1 MTKMMAALAVAATI
15 TAGCGGGEQAQTAE
29 SPSPSP
35 SPAAAQMVEVT
46 AVDFAFEGIPDTLEP
61 GETTFVLTN
70 EGKVSHEITIGLLPA
85 GWTIEEVALGSSQS
99 GTEIVGVIPPMDPGA
114 SGEVTIDLE
123 PGRYGYICHEIVGT
137 NGEEHYRHGMIGE
150 FTVE

>member
-1 MTKMMAALAVAATI
+1 MTKMMAALAVVATI
-15 TAGCGGGEQAQTAE
+15 TAGCDGGEQAETAE
-29 SPSPSP
+29 SPSP

-70 EGKVSHEITIGLLPA
+70 EGEVSHEITIGLLPA
-85 GWTIEEVALGSSQS
+85 GWTIEEVALESSDS

-114 SGEVTIDLE
+114 SDEVTIDLE
-123 PGRYGYICHEIVGT
+123 PGRYGYICHVREGT
-137 NGEEHYRHGMIGE
+137 NGKEHYFSGMLGE